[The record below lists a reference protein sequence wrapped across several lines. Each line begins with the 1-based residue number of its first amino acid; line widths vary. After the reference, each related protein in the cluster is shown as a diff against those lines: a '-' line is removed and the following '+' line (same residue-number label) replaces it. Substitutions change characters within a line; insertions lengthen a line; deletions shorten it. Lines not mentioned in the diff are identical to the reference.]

1 MKDLSPRFCI
11 PIDMPRPRGARLIE
25 GFSPKLERRLQF
37 FDHATFAVWI
47 ALEATPDVIS
57 FCERP
62 SQTGKDKGDPIVDFW
77 VRRAAG
83 EEFLFVPTSDT
94 SVPCLDV
101 CMNLPARTV
110 TASERAAQSTW
121 TANWMRMLPIINAA
135 RNALTKSALKSI
147 CGFVRESTS
156 LAVIERKFTNGDPSV
171 VRATAF
177 ELLRTG
183 QLHAPELH
191 TRPLS
196 TTTLL
201 EPTR

>member
-1 MKDLSPRFCI
+1 MKDLSPRFCT

-25 GFSPKLERRLQF
+25 GFSPKLGRRLQF
-37 FDHATFAVWI
+37 FDHATFAVWV
-47 ALEATPDVIS
+47 ALEATPDVITL
-57 FCERP
+57 CERP
-62 SQTGKDKGDPIVDFW
+62 SRSGKDKGDPIVDFW

-83 EEFLFVPTSDT
+83 EEFLFVPAGDT
-94 SVPCLDV
+94 SLPRLDV
-101 CMNLPARTV
+101 FMNLPARTI

-121 TANWMRMLPIINAA
+121 TANWMRMLPVINAA

-147 CGFVRESTS
+147 CSFVREHTP
-156 LAVIERKFTNGDPSV
+156 LAMIERKFASGDPSV
-171 VRATAF
+171 VRASVF

-183 QLHAPELH
+183 QLDAAELN

-201 EPTR
+201 EPNR

>member
-62 SQTGKDKGDPIVDFW
+62 TRTGKDKGDPIVDFW

-101 CMNLPARTV
+101 CMHLPARTV

-121 TANWMRMLPIINAA
+121 TANWMRILPVVNAA
-135 RNALTKSALKSI
+135 RGIRKAP
-147 CGFVRESTS
+147 
-156 LAVIERKFTNGDPSV
+156 LA
-171 VRATAF
+171 
-177 ELLRTG
+177 
-183 QLHAPELH
+183 
-191 TRPLS
+191 
-196 TTTLL
+196 
-201 EPTR
+201 

>member
-47 ALEATPDVIS
+47 ALEVTPDVIS

-62 SQTGKDKGDPIVDFW
+62 SRTGKDKGDPIVDFW

-121 TANWMRMLPIINAA
+121 TANWMRMLPVINAA

-147 CGFVRESTS
+147 CGFVREPTS